1 MIVLNLAAE
10 VFKAWFVPREA
21 RNQYNPLENST
32 DASVRFLTMLCGL
45 QAHFLKNA
53 TLNSNPTDPRVDCSH
68 QSNYFQNSASESR
81 PNFTF
86 KIVIKLQPQ
95 SLDQPQLQNLDQ
107 STTSKS

>member
-1 MIVLNLAAE
+1 MIVLNLAAQ

-21 RNQYNPLENST
+21 KNQYDPLENST

-68 QSNYFQNSASESR
+68 QSNYFQNSASKSR
-81 PNFTF
+81 PNLNF
-86 KIVIKLQPQ
+86 KTLTKV
-95 SLDQPQLQNLDQ
+95 QLQNPD
-107 STTSKS
+107 